1 MMKAIVKFYDN
12 CVRLVSSSA
21 QDKGEKKI
29 TMGFIEQTLGGE
41 NDVIGKINNM
51 KFVLP
56 STPEVEVR
64 KFFDD
69 LHAEIDTRF
78 SQLRY

>member
-12 CVRLVSSSA
+12 CVRLVSSSS